1 MLFNSLQF
9 LLFFTVVTL
18 TYYSLPK
25 GNGRWSLLLIASCY
39 FYAVFQPT
47 YIFILFLTIIIDY
60 IAGIWLEKTPVGRG
74 RKWLL
79 IISLISNVGILA
91 FFKYLGFFTE
101 NIAWL
106 FDQLHLPAMAERT
119 THLVN
124 RVFVKVIEVFGQ
136 SGVSSYKDNMA
147 ILPIGLSFH
156 TFQAMSYT
164 IEVYRGNQRAERHFG
179 IYALYVMF
187 YPQLVAGPIERPQN
201 VLHQFHTHFAYDF
214 ENIKAGLMRMA
225 FGFFKKCVIADRLA
239 MMVDPAYA
247 DPAGHNGLTLL
258 IATFF
263 YTFQIYCDFSA
274 YSDIAIGAARVMGF
288 NLMENFRAPYVAHSI
303 TEFWRRWHIS
313 LSTWFRDYLY
323 IPLGGNRKGEFRRNL
338 NQILVFLASGLWH
351 GANWTYVIWGGLH
364 GVYQVAA
371 GLRDKYMPGA
381 KGGPTRQQGRTEKPI
396 TQQAGFAPSGPLW
409 HVINVVITFVLVM
422 LTWVFFRASSVG
434 SAALIL
440 KKIGTL
446 SPFEPVKTPMNW
458 AEMWFSVGLIALL
471 LVKESTYLTIPTRST
486 PRFFAL
492 LMLLLFVTYLFGV
505 FTSNQFIYFQF

>member
-9 LLFFTVVTL
+9 LLFFTAVTL

-60 IAGIWLEKTPVGRG
+60 IAGIWLEKTPVGKR

-79 IISLISNVGILA
+79 IISLLSNLGILA

-101 NIAWL
+101 NIAGL
-106 FDQLHLPAMAERT
+106 FKLIHQPHLAEQVT
-119 THLVN
+119 LLAN
-124 RVFVKVIEVFGQ
+124 RLFLKVIAVFGQ
-136 SGVSSYKDNMA
+136 SGISGFKDNMN

-164 IEVYRGNQRAERHFG
+164 IEVYRGNQKAERHFG

-201 VLHQFHTHFAYDF
+201 VLHQFHAHFAYDF

-225 FGFFKKCVIADRLA
+225 FGFFKKVVIADRLA
-239 MMVDPAYA
+239 MVVSQAYG
-247 DPAGHNGLTLL
+247 DPAGHNGSSLL
-258 IATFF
+258 VATFF
-263 YTFQIYCDFSA
+263 FTFQIYCDFSG
-274 YSDIAIGAARVMGF
+274 YSDIAIGAAQVMGF
-288 NLMENFRAPYVAHSI
+288 NLMENFKAPYMAWSI

-323 IPLGGNRKGEFRRNL
+323 IPLGGNRKGEARRNV
-338 NQILVFLASGLWH
+338 NQMLVFLASGLWH

-364 GVYQVAA
+364 GAYQVAA
-371 GLRDKYMPGA
+371 GLRDKHIPKFRNPFPG
-381 KGGPTRQQGRTEKPI
+381 RLR
-396 TQQAGFAPSGPLW
+396 S
-409 HVINVVITFVLVM
+409 VINVLITFTLVM
-422 LTWVFFRASSVG
+422 LTWVFFRATSVG
-434 SAALIL
+434 SAFLIL

-446 SPFEPVKTPMNW
+446 SLFESIKTPLN
-458 AEMWFSVGLIALL
+458 ATEMWFSLLLIAVL
-471 LVKESTYLTIPTRST
+471 LVKESRYLTIPTRST
-486 PRFFAL
+486 PQFFAL
-492 LMLLLFVTYLFGV
+492 ISVIAFLTYLFGV